1 MLDNQQLFFSYNNNL
16 KNFFESLLRPILVIL
31 LANMYILAHKY
42 NTFRLPIVLALTLL
56 LVVALFDDFIQFYA
70 INQHYSSFN

>member
-31 LANMYILAHKY
+31 LANTYILAHKY

-70 INQHYSSFN
+70 INQHYSNFN